1 LITSLK
7 ISTKGMAHQNTI
19 KNNNYKKLTG
29 RLNLMPQGAV
39 PSDLLFEIL
48 KILFSER
55 EAGLVSLL
63 PIKPFNARKAAAIWK
78 ISKPD
83 AQRILNDLADRGIL
97 IDACEDDD
105 VLYSLPPPMAGF
117 FEFSMMRYRNDI
129 DQKTLSELFYQYM
142 NVEEDFIKNL
152 FTLGETQLGRVF
164 VNEEVLSNENALHV
178 LDYERASE
186 VIKTA
191 FSIGIGVCYCRH
203 KMKHLGKN
211 CDAPMDIC
219 MTFNSSADSLTRH
232 GIARKVDASEGI
244 DLLQEARHNNLVQFG
259 ENVQEKVNF
268 ICNCCGCCCEA
279 LVASRRFGFLN
290 PVHTTCFVPFIT
302 EEKCNGC
309 GKCVSLCPTEAMTLV
324 TLNDSVKPNRKKAK
338 LHSEICL
345 GCGVCLNG
353 CDKKAIELQSRN
365 QRVIT
370 PVNSVHRVVTM
381 AIERGKLQ
389 NLIFD
394 RQVMFSHRAL
404 AAVLGVILKL
414 PPLKQAL
421 ASQQFKSRYL
431 VALIRRQNI

>member
-1 LITSLK
+1 
-7 ISTKGMAHQNTI
+7 MAHQNTI
-19 KNNNYKKLTG
+19 KYYSYKKLTE
-29 RLNLMPQGAV
+29 RLNLFPQGVVA
-39 PSDLLFEIL
+39 SDLLFEIL

-55 EAGLVSLL
+55 EAELASLL
-63 PIKPFNARKAAAIWK
+63 PIKPFNAKKAAGIWK
-78 ISKPD
+78 IRESD
-83 AQRILNDLADRGIL
+83 AQSILNDLADRGIL
-97 IDACEDDD
+97 IDACENDD
-105 VLYSLPPPMAGF
+105 VLYSMPPPMAGF
-117 FEFSMMRYRNDI
+117 FEFSLMRYRNDI

-152 FTLGETQLGRVF
+152 FTMGETQLGRIY

-191 FSIGIGVCYCRH
+191 ASIGIGICYCRH
-203 KMKHLGKN
+203 KMEHLGKN

-232 GIARKVDASEGI
+232 GIARKVDVAEGM
-244 DLLQEARHNNLVQFG
+244 DLLKNARQNNLVQFG
-259 ENVQEKVNF
+259 ENVQERVNF

-279 LVASRRFGFLN
+279 LIAARRFGFLN
-290 PVHTTCFVPFIT
+290 PVHTTNFIPFII
-302 EEKCNGC
+302 EESCNSC
-309 GKCVSLCPTEAMTLV
+309 GKCVALCPVEAMTLV
-324 TLNDSVKPNRKKAK
+324 SSNDPDKPNRKKAK
-338 LHSEICL
+338 LHQEICL
-345 GCGVCLNG
+345 GCGICLTA
-353 CDKKAIELQSRN
+353 CDKKAVELRSRRE
-365 QRVIT
+365 RVIT
-370 PVNSVHRVVTM
+370 PINSIHRVVTM

-394 RQVMFSHRAL
+394 NQVMFSHRAM

-431 VALIRRQNI
+431 ASLIRRQKSSS